1 MIFFQ
6 ELYKYQSWGFLT
18 VQWLR
23 FCAPNAGSPGSVP
36 SQGTRFHM
44 LQLRLGTAKKKKKK
58 NNPPRNKTNTGAL
71 PKSYTN
77 LMLTEMSKCLSR
89 EESTVP
95 DLLSASSRGFSDPPQ
110 WPHLCCVVASTP
122 VTNADGNLVTDHP
135 GTCHGLGAAW
145 KHGPPPEKLLDG
157 VLL

>member
-1 MIFFQ
+1 MIFSQ
-6 ELYKYQSWGFLT
+6 ELYKYQSWDFLT

-36 SQGTRFHM
+36 SQGTRFRM
-44 LQLRLGTAKKKKKK
+44 LQLRLGIAKKKKK
-58 NNPPRNKTNTGAL
+58 PPRNKTNTWVL

-77 LMLTEMSKCLSR
+77 LMLMEMSKCLSR

-110 WPHLCCVVASTP
+110 SPHLCCVVASTH
-122 VTNADGNLVTDHP
+122 VTNADSNLVTDYP
-135 GTCHGLGAAW
+135 GTRHGLDAAW
-145 KHGPPPEKLLDG
+145 KQGPPPEKLLDG